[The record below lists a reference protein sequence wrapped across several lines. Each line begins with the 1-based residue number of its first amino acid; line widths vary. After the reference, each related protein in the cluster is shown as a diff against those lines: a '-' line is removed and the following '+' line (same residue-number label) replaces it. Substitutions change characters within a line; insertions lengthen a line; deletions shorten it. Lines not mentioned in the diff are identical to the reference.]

1 MLQNSS
7 KPLEKGNKIKG
18 IKALADLLGCS
29 IPTAHKLKASGKIPY
44 YQFKRLII
52 FDRIAV
58 LEALEK
64 GGKNVK

>member
-1 MLQNSS
+1 MVRNSP
-7 KPLEKGNKIKG
+7 KPLEEGNKIKG
-18 IKALADLLGCS
+18 MKALADFLSCS
-29 IPTAHKLKASGKIPY
+29 LPTAHKLKASGKIPY

-64 GGKNVK
+64 GGEDVK